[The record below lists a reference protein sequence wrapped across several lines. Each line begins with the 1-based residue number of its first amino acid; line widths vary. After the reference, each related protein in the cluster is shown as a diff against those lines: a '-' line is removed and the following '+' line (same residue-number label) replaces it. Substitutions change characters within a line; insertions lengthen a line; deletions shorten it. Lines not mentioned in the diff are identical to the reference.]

1 MTGTAEGLLKWENK
15 VMEHA
20 LLTEDSWNKIFD
32 GGAFGYGYGWYI
44 WGGYIEH
51 SGMTLGYNTNVR
63 VDPDTGRVVIVLCN
77 IQSFTGTKERPLAAD
92 VCAELWSYFG

>member
-1 MTGTAEGLLKWENK
+1 
-15 VMEHA
+15 
-20 LLTEDSWNKIFD
+20 
-32 GGAFGYGYGWYI
+32 
-44 WGGYIEH
+44 
-51 SGMTLGYNTNVR
+51 MTLGYNTNVR